1 MADKNSFIMFVDYKE
16 KFKKL
21 SDEQMGK
28 LIRAVF
34 DYEDSG
40 VEPDMD
46 DLIVSMAFDV
56 IKVDLDKNHAKYEEI
71 VEKRKEAG
79 RKGGKR
85 KQTQANEAN
94 AKFAKQTQANQ
105 ADNDNDSVSDNDNDS
120 VTPIVGVSKGD
131 ARGKRTRFSPPAPE
145 DIREYCREK
154 KITVDAD
161 RFIDYYSAQGWKLS
175 NGNPMKD
182 WKAAVRNWSREK
194 RPVAR
199 SGTTNRFNDFEQRNY
214 DYNAMERALTMKG
227 GA

>member
-34 DYEDSG
+34 EYEDSG

-79 RKGGKR
+79 RKGGKC
-85 KQTQANEAN
+85 KQVQAKEAN
-94 AKFAKQTQANQ
+94 ARFAKQTQANQ
-105 ADNDNDSVSDNDNDS
+105 AVNDNDNVSDNDN
-120 VTPIVGVSKGD
+120 VTPIVGVNKGD
-131 ARGKRTRFSPPAPE
+131 ARGKRTRFSPPSPE

-154 KITVDAD
+154 NITVDAD

-182 WKAAVRNWSREK
+182 WKAAVRNWSRDK

-199 SGTTNRFNDFEQRNY
+199 SGTTNRFNDFEQRTY
-214 DYNAMERALTMKG
+214 DYGAIEKALEMRG
-227 GA
+227 GV

>member
-34 DYEDSG
+34 EYEDSG

-46 DLIVSMAFDV
+46 DIIVSMAFDV

-79 RKGGKR
+79 RKGGKC
-85 KQTQANEAN
+85 KQVQAKEAS
-94 AKFAKQTQANQ
+94 ARFAKQTQANQ
-105 ADNDNDSVSDNDNDS
+105 AVNDNDNVSVNDN
-120 VTPIVGVSKGD
+120 VTPIVGVNKGD
-131 ARGKRTRFSPPAPE
+131 ARGKRTRFSPPTPE